1 MRGYVRSVRLFMQR
15 LAEMD
20 DYSFTR
26 EETDFISESAGMDLM
41 TNSELRAS
49 VMLMAK
55 EINRLVELKDNLEH
69 ALEREME
76 LNKNIK
82 TINERKN

>member
-1 MRGYVRSVRLFMQR
+1 MRGYVRSVRIFMQQ

-41 TNSELRAS
+41 TSSELRTC

-55 EINRLVELKDNLEH
+55 EINRLVELKDNLEQ
-69 ALEREME
+69 ALESE
-76 LNKNIK
+76 IK
-82 TINERKN
+82 K